1 MKIKFPIKKYK
12 KINHYFEDYF
22 DEFLEAKD
30 SINLKD
36 LNNIYKVL
44 YKTYSSNKKIFVCG
58 NGGSAAIA
66 NHFECD
72 HKKILFEN
80 TKIKPRIIS
89 LCSNNS
95 LISAIANDI
104 NYNSIFKKQLSYL
117 AKRGD
122 LLIAISSSGKSPN
135 ILDAIDYAKKNKMIS
150 ISFTG
155 FSGGPSKDKSDYNIH
170 INSYNYGIV
179 ESLHHSIMNILAQYI
194 RQKNSTAKIIK
205 RSFF

>member
-1 MKIKFPIKKYK
+1 MKFPSKKYK
-12 KINHYFEDYF
+12 KIEIFTKDYF
-22 DEFLEAKD
+22 DEFLKAKS
-30 SINLKD
+30 SINFKD
-36 LNNIYKVL
+36 LDDVFRVL
-44 YKTYSSNKKIFVCG
+44 YKLYKNNKTIFVCG

-72 HKKILFEN
+72 HKKILFES

-104 NYNSIFKKQLSYL
+104 SYNSIFKKQLSYL

-155 FSGGPSKDKSDYNIH
+155 FSGGHAKDKSDYNVH
-170 INSYNYGIV
+170 INSNNYGIV

-194 RQKNSTAKIIK
+194 RQKNSSTKVIK
-205 RSFF
+205 SSFF

>member
-1 MKIKFPIKKYK
+1 MKFPLKKYK
-12 KINHYFEDYF
+12 KIEYFTKDYF
-22 DEFLEAKD
+22 DEFLKAKS
-30 SINLKD
+30 SINFKD
-36 LNNIYKVL
+36 LEDVFRVL
-44 YKTYSSNKKIFVCG
+44 YKLYKNNKTVFVCG

-72 HKKILFEN
+72 HKKILFES

-104 NYNSIFKKQLSYL
+104 SYNSIFKKQLSYL

-122 LLIAISSSGKSPN
+122 LLIVISSSGKSQN
-135 ILDAIDYAKKNKMIS
+135 ILDAIDYAKKNNMTS

-155 FSGGPSKDKSDYNIH
+155 FSGGHSKDKSDYNIH

-194 RQKNSTAKIIK
+194 RQKNTSTKVIK
-205 RSFF
+205 SSFF

>member
-1 MKIKFPIKKYK
+1 MKFPSKKYK
-12 KINHYFEDYF
+12 KIENFTKDYF
-22 DEFLEAKD
+22 DEFLKAKS
-30 SINLKD
+30 SINFKD
-36 LNNIYKVL
+36 LEDVFRIL
-44 YKTYSSNKKIFVCG
+44 YKLYKNNKTIFVCG

-72 HKKILFEN
+72 HKKILFES

-104 NYNSIFKKQLSYL
+104 SYNSIFKKQLSYL

-135 ILDAIDYAKKNKMIS
+135 ILDAIDYAKKNNMIS

-155 FSGGPSKDKSDYNIH
+155 FSGGYSKDKSDYNVH
-170 INSYNYGIV
+170 INSNSYGIV

-194 RQKNSTAKIIK
+194 RQKNSSTKVIK
-205 RSFF
+205 SSFF

>member
-1 MKIKFPIKKYK
+1 MKFPSKKYK
-12 KINHYFEDYF
+12 KIEFFTKDYF
-22 DEFLEAKD
+22 YEFLKAKS
-30 SINLKD
+30 SINFKD
-36 LNNIYKVL
+36 LDDVFRVL
-44 YKTYSSNKKIFVCG
+44 YKLYKNNKTIFVCG

-117 AKRGD
+117 AKKGD
-122 LLIAISSSGKSPN
+122 LLIAISSSGKSQN
-135 ILDAIDYAKKNKMIS
+135 IIDAIDYAKKNKMIT

-155 FSGGPSKDKSDYNIH
+155 FSGGLSKNKSDYNIH
-170 INSYNYGIV
+170 INSSNYGIV

-205 RSFF
+205 SSFF

>member
-1 MKIKFPIKKYK
+1 MKFPSKKYK
-12 KINHYFEDYF
+12 EIKSFTKDYF
-22 DEFLEAKD
+22 DEFLKAKS

-36 LNNIYKVL
+36 LEDVFRVL
-44 YKTYSSNKKIFVCG
+44 YKLYKNNKTIFVCG

-72 HKKILFEN
+72 HKKILFES

-104 NYNSIFKKQLSYL
+104 SYNSIFKKQLSYL

-122 LLIAISSSGKSPN
+122 LLIVISSSGKSQN
-135 ILDAIDYAKKNKMIS
+135 ILNAIDYAKKNNMIS

-155 FSGGPSKDKSDYNIH
+155 FSGGHSKDKSDYNVH

-194 RQKNSTAKIIK
+194 RQKNSSTKVIK
-205 RSFF
+205 SSFF